1 MGTPM
6 SSAVRGLLRTARVAR
21 LATIDAEGRPHLLP
35 VCFAFDGR
43 VFYSAVDRK
52 PKRGRSLARLRNI
65 AANPDVA
72 LLVDHYEDNW
82 EKLQYVLVRGK
93 ARLLRPAE
101 RQARTRALRLLRAKY
116 PQYRAY
122 DARLQGSLLPDDAPI
137 IAITPRRVT
146 FWSAR
151 RRSKRGLRI
160 DPPEDASTPGC
171 VAAPS
176 TRATDPVSAR
186 RP

>member
-21 LATIDAEGRPHLLP
+21 LATIDPEGRPHLLP

-93 ARLLRPAE
+93 ARLLRPDE
-101 RQARTRALRLLRAKY
+101 RQARARGLRVLRAKY
-116 PQYRAY
+116 PQYRTDGAKTPE
-122 DARLQGSLLPDDAPI
+122 SLLPDDAPI
-137 IAITPRRVT
+137 IRITPRRVT

-151 RRSKRGLRI
+151 GS
-160 DPPEDASTPGC
+160 
-171 VAAPS
+171 
-176 TRATDPVSAR
+176 
-186 RP
+186 